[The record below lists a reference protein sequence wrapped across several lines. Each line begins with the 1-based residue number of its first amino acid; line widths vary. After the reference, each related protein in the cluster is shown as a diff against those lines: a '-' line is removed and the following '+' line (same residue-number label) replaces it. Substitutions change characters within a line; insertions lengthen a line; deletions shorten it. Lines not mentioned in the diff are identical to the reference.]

1 VHHGE
6 GTPAQPAQNLQGKL
20 WLIFCTIQQKISCTI
35 QQDKVLAHFLHNSA
49 GKLWLIF
56 CTIQQKISCT
66 IQQEKLW
73 LIFCTI
79 QQNISCTIQQ
89 EKLLAPFLHNS
100 AEKFLHYSVGKGV

>member
-6 GTPAQPAQNLQGKL
+6 GTPAQPAQNLQ
-20 WLIFCTIQQKISCTI
+20 
-35 QQDKVLAHFLHNSA
+35 

-100 AEKFLHYSVGKGV
+100 AKKFLHYSVGKGV